1 VDLPNVSDVFLGHY
15 YLRKKRA
22 LCARYEYSDCTASCH
37 FPAAKPRCYPAP
49 VLFASL
55 LAIALLTAPLG
66 AVDVA
71 LDPGHS
77 RADVGAAGGGLRE
90 YQLTLDLAQ
99 RVRTRLEHAHLSVRL
114 TREDDQP
121 LTAYTNPLATDQVQ
135 AEQEARIAAA
145 GQSRVYVSLHFN
157 GGPASLRGTE
167 TYFNPE
173 RAGGADSSDY
183 LLAALL
189 QEHVVAALYD
199 ETSYASLDRGVKPDL
214 AAGKA
219 YGHFFGLRGPT
230 PSALVES
237 LFLSNANEAALL
249 RDDATL
255 DALADGCAQGIL
267 EYLAGLG
274 PVGD

>member
-15 YLRKKRA
+15 YLCKKRA
-22 LCARYEYSDCTASCH
+22 LCARYECSDCTASCR

-55 LAIALLTAPLG
+55 LAIALLTAQVAG
-66 AVDVA
+66 VDVA

-77 RADVGAAGGGLRE
+77 RADVGAGGGGLRE

-99 RVRTRLEHAHLSVRL
+99 RVRARLEDAHLSVRL

-121 LTAYTNPLATDQVQ
+121 LTTYTNPLATEQIQ

-145 GQSRVYVSLHFN
+145 GHSRVYVSLHFN
-157 GGPASLRGTE
+157 GGPTSLRGTE
-167 TYFNPE
+167 TYFNAERDPE
-173 RAGGADSSDY
+173 AGSADY
-183 LLAALL
+183 LLALLL
-189 QEHVVAALYD
+189 QQHVVAALHD
-199 ETSYASLDRGVKPDL
+199 QIGYASLDRGVKSDL
-214 AAGKA
+214 SAGKP

-255 DALADGCAQGIL
+255 DALADGCVQGIL
-267 EYLAGLG
+267 EYLAGVG
-274 PVGD
+274 PADD